1 MSNLDRSDKQTL
13 LYTSI
18 GLIAGYISTL
28 YVVDHILGSMKPQ
41 FIKINGKIDRSLQ
54 FSYSLFISFLIFLFM
69 IFLVYQI
76 IA

>member
-1 MSNLDRSDKQTL
+1 MNLDRSHKQTL

-28 YVVDHILGSMKPQ
+28 YAVDHLLTTIKPQ
-41 FIKINGKIDRSLQ
+41 FIKVNGKVDRSLQ
-54 FSYSLFISFLIFLFM
+54 FSYSLFISFLVFM
-69 IFLVYQI
+69 IMIFIVYQI